1 MQPAGTLSPSNST
14 GAHEPGGCRSFSKQR
29 ARDSCTSQTSWQTD
43 RRRCA
48 GAWENQPDAAEAAA
62 RCVLVD
68 EQPARRVCA
77 QCGAI
82 RWRRRQRPRCRNEFY
97 LIRIVPAGKIHYIYL
112 YTLHIHIQ
120 LRGRAKV
127 FANLPARHARIIAS
141 QPAVSSAAKVE
152 RARACQP
159 VPACAPCA
167 NFVFAHASAR
177 IIFALLAY
185 NFERHKVRRPC
196 GDVGN
201 NHVGLLAVQKINI
214 SSQCAC
220 AGTHARLRRD
230 DEVLRPHRYDR
241 KDGVAWAKSRLD
253 SIHAIYIYIYMMC
266 VGAPAHEWA
275 E

>member
-1 MQPAGTLSPSNST
+1 MSSRRGACAHNAVRYDGDDDNDQDVETNFISFGLPLPGRYTTYIYIYTAYSYPAPRTGEGFCEPPGQTCPHHRQPAS
-14 GAHEPGGCRSFSKQR
+14 R
-29 ARDSCTSQTSWQTD
+29 
-43 RRRCA
+43 
-48 GAWENQPDAAEAAA
+48 
-62 RCVLVD
+62 
-68 EQPARRVCA
+68 
-77 QCGAI
+77 
-82 RWRRRQRPRCRNEFY
+82 
-97 LIRIVPAGKIHYIYL
+97 
-112 YTLHIHIQ
+112 Q
-120 LRGRAKV
+120 LRGESGA
-127 FANLPARHARIIAS
+127 
-141 QPAVSSAAKVE
+141 

-177 IIFALLAY
+177 IIFARLAY

-241 KDGVAWAKSRLD
+241 KDGVAWAKSRLG
-253 SIHAIYIYIYMMC
+253 SIHAIYIYMMC